1 MEDSPGGPLT
11 EHIIIVRV
19 ATARAEEDVINEIQ
33 RHLESNGLSGEAFA
47 APEALRQMIVDAG
60 SRGF

>member
-1 MEDSPGGPLT
+1 MEDSSGPLT

-33 RHLESNGLSGEAFA
+33 RNLESSGLSGEAFA
-47 APEALRQMIVDAG
+47 APEALRQMVVDAG